1 MKLEDKKWGRNLM
14 YVATIAG
21 ALFGIFKFGEYCYE
35 KWEAYQATVDNRI
48 EAIVD
53 ARVNNIIIEN
63 PKVLMDEIVIHL
75 DGRYDDGP
83 RIDKLEQFIYSKFD
97 SIDKFHDSKFKYYS
111 IGLRGDGSNKV
122 WYRNRM
128 GDIYRAHFSEVQ
140 GWYHISDD
148 GSIINIQ

>member
-48 EAIVD
+48 ETIVE
-53 ARVNNIIIEN
+53 AKVISIITEN
-63 PKVLMDEIVIHL
+63 PEVLMDEMVIF
-75 DGRYDDGP
+75 DDGP
-83 RIDKLEQFIYSKFD
+83 RIDKLEKFIYSKFD
-97 SIDKFHDSKFKYYS
+97 SIDKFHQNKFKYYS
-111 IGLRGDGSNKV
+111 IGIRGDGSNKV

-128 GDIYRAHFSEVQ
+128 GYIYRAHFSEVQ
-140 GWYHISDD
+140 GWYYISDD